1 MRIRLHG
8 TPDECDHTA
17 AALAEVLEVL
27 DTSRHY
33 ADRPPSKLCRVY
45 LTVAPPT
52 TATGP
57 HSHGANND

>member
-8 TPDECDHTA
+8 TPDECDRA
-17 AALAEVLEVL
+17 AAVLAEVLEVL

-33 ADRPPSKLCRVY
+33 ADRPPSNLCRVY

-52 TATGP
+52 AATGP
-57 HSHGANND
+57 RDHGANDD